1 VQLSIIVPALNEA
14 GCIRELL
21 RQLQAL
27 RAQGHEVI
35 VVDGGSCDA
44 TVALAQPLVDQ
55 LLPAPAGRALQM
67 NIGAQAARGRVLWFV
82 HADTRVP
89 EKAAPVII
97 ESVAHAAGWGR
108 FDVRLSGDRLLL
120 RLVERMMNWRSR
132 FTGIATGDQGIFV
145 TRELFERVGGF
156 TAMPL
161 MEDIDLSRRLK
172 REQRPLCLRDTLTSS
187 SRRWEQKGIV
197 RTIALMW
204 VLRLAY
210 FLGVPPARLAM
221 HYDQAA

>member
-1 VQLSIIVPALNEA
+1 
-14 GCIRELL
+14 
-21 RQLQAL
+21 
-27 RAQGHEVI
+27 
-35 VVDGGSCDA
+35 
-44 TVALAQPLVDQ
+44 
-55 LLPAPAGRALQM
+55 LQM